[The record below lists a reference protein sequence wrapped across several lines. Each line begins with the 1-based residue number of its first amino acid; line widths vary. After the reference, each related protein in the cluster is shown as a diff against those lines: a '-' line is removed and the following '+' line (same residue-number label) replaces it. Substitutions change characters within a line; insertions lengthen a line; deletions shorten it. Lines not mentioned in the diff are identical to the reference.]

1 MKKILVAAALTM
13 AAAPAAMA
21 SKARVEAL
29 ANSRHVL
36 DFQTAFDRP
45 YQFMALS
52 EQATIEWGG
61 TGNATPHAEGGFVKR
76 HGDDSAFGAYFGRR
90 SADFSGAIDTAN
102 AQIEALAAGNGLL
115 LKEQNGLNLFYASKM
130 GDWTWG
136 VTAKYSNG
144 KNDAI
149 EAKASSMGVAVA
161 ASNGTWDF
169 ELVQGFT
176 GKSEFDNGVVD
187 AEVESKGLTNVTV
200 GYHMSPEME
209 VYGNVKMS
217 KVEGDINGTAAEVE
231 TTSYKLGMVNT
242 LVKSEEGNFFYGVE
256 VASTK
261 VKDDSESLLLPVYM
275 GVEHNAA
282 SWLVLRA
289 SVAQNVILN
298 ETKDDAS
305 GDKTDLDSTRMA
317 AGAGIKFGKSMIDAT
332 FSDTVG
338 GKIDSDNFFSQVAYT
353 YTF

>member
-1 MKKILVAAALTM
+1 MKKILVVAALTM

-52 EQATIEWGG
+52 EQATIEWGN
-61 TGNATPHAEGGFVKR
+61 TGDANPHAEGGFVKR

-90 SADFSGAIDTAN
+90 SADFSTAVQTVRDAN
-102 AQIEALAAGNGLL
+102 AAFADLMF
-115 LKEQNGLNLFYASKM
+115 EQNGLNVFYASKM

-136 VTAKYSNG
+136 ATLKYSNG
-144 KNDAI
+144 KDDTKGT
-149 EAKASSMGVAVA
+149 KASSAGVALA

-169 ELVQGFT
+169 EVVQGFT
-176 GKSEFDNGVVD
+176 GKSELDNGTVT

-217 KVEGDINGTAAEVE
+217 KVDADLNGTAAEVE

-256 VASTK
+256 LANSK
-261 VKDDSESLLLPVYM
+261 VKDGDETMELPVYM

-298 ETKDDAS
+298 ETKADN
-305 GDKTDLDSTRMA
+305 GDKTDVDSTTMA
-317 AGAGIKFGKSMIDAT
+317 AGAGIKFGKSVVDASFAGST
-332 FSDTVG
+332 TGV
-338 GKIDSDNFFSQVAYT
+338 INANNLFSQVAYT

>member
-52 EQATIEWGG
+52 EQATIEWGQ
-61 TGNATPHAEGGFVKR
+61 TGDTVPTNPHAEGGFVKR
-76 HGDDSAFGAYFGRR
+76 HGDDSAFGLYFGRR
-90 SADFSGAIDTAN
+90 SADFSEVIDTVNGGGAN
-102 AQIEALAAGNGLL
+102 L
-115 LKEQNGLNLFYASKM
+115 LKEQNGLNFFYASKM
-130 GDWTWG
+130 AEWTWG
-136 VTAKYSNG
+136 ATLKYSNG
-144 KNDAI
+144 KDDAAN
-149 EAKASSMGVAVA
+149 EAKVSSMGVAVA

-176 GKSEFDNGVVD
+176 GKSENAA
-187 AEVESKGLTNVTV
+187 AEVESKGLTNITV

-209 VYGNVKMS
+209 FYANAKMV
-217 KVEGDINGTAAEVE
+217 KVEGGGALAGQEIEKN
-231 TTSYKLGMVNT
+231 SYKVGMVNT
-242 LVKSEEGNFFYGVE
+242 LSKSEEGNFFYGVE
-256 VASTK
+256 VASNKTK
-261 VKDDSESLLLPVYM
+261 DVEESLTLPVYM

-305 GDKTDLDSTRMA
+305 GDKEDLDSTAMA
-317 AGAGIKFGKSMIDAT
+317 AGVGIKFGKSLIDAT
-332 FSDTVG
+332 FTQTDAGT
-338 GKIDSDNFFSQVAYT
+338 INSDNLFSQVAYT

>member
-52 EQATIEWGG
+52 EQATIEWGQ
-61 TGNATPHAEGGFVKR
+61 TGDTVPANPHAEGGFVKR
-76 HGDDSAFGAYFGRR
+76 HGDDSAFGLYFGRR
-90 SADFSGAIDTAN
+90 SADFSEVIDTVN
-102 AQIEALAAGNGLL
+102 AGGAGL
-115 LKEQNGLNLFYASKM
+115 LKEQNGLNFFYASKLN
-130 GDWTWG
+130 DWTWG
-136 VTAKYSNG
+136 ATLKYSNG
-144 KNDAI
+144 KDDANDA
-149 EAKASSMGVAVA
+149 KVSSMGVAVA

-176 GKSEFDNGVVD
+176 GKSENAA
-187 AEVESKGLTNVTV
+187 AEVESKGLTNITV

-209 VYGNVKMS
+209 FYANAKMV
-217 KVEGDINGTAAEVE
+217 KVEGDGALAGQEIEKN
-231 TTSYKLGMVNT
+231 SYKLGMVNT
-242 LVKSEEGNFFYGVE
+242 LSKSEEGNFFYGVE
-256 VASTK
+256 VASVKTK
-261 VKDDSESLLLPVYM
+261 DVSESLLLPVYM

-305 GDKTDLDSTRMA
+305 GDKTDLDSTAMA
-317 AGAGIKFGKSMIDAT
+317 AGVGIKFGKSLIDAT
-332 FSDTVG
+332 FTQTDAGT
-338 GKIDSDNFFSQVAYT
+338 INSDNLFSQVAYT

>member
-1 MKKILVAAALTM
+1 MKKILVVAALTM

-52 EQATIEWGG
+52 EQATIEWGA
-61 TGNATPHAEGGFVKR
+61 TGEGAPHAEGGFVKR
-76 HGDDSAFGAYFGRR
+76 HGDDSAFGIYFGRR
-90 SADFSGAIDTAN
+90 SADFSEAVDTAN
-102 AQIEALAAGNGLL
+102 AAIPAPDL

-130 GDWTWG
+130 GEWTWG
-136 VTAKYSNG
+136 ATVKYSNG
-144 KNDAI
+144 KNDTDD
-149 EAKASSMGVAVA
+149 AKVSSMGVAVA

-176 GKSEFDNGVVD
+176 GKSENVN
-187 AEVESKGLTNVTV
+187 AEVESKGLTNLTV

-209 VYGNVKMS
+209 VYANAKMS
-217 KVEGDINGTAAEVE
+217 KVEGGGALAGVEVE
-231 TTSYKLGMVNT
+231 TNTYKVGMVNT

-261 VKDDSESLLLPVYM
+261 VKDDSESLLMPVYM

-289 SVAQNVILN
+289 SVSQNVILN

-305 GDKTDLDSTRMA
+305 GDKTDLDSTAMA

-332 FSDTVG
+332 FTQTAAG
-338 GKIDSDNFFSQVAYT
+338 TINSDNLFSNVAYT

>member
-52 EQATIEWGG
+52 EQATIEWGDKG
-61 TGNATPHAEGGFVKR
+61 EGTPHAEGGFVKR

-90 SADFSGAIDTAN
+90 SADFSEAITTAN
-102 AQIEALAAGNGLL
+102 TLGAGTF
-115 LKEQNGLNLFYASKM
+115 LKEQNGLNVFYASKM

-136 VTAKYSNG
+136 ATLKYSNG
-144 KNDAI
+144 KDDANDQ
-149 EAKASSMGVAVA
+149 KVSSMGAAVA

-169 ELVQGFT
+169 ELVQGFS
-176 GKSEFDNGVVD
+176 GKSENAN
-187 AEVESKGLTNVTV
+187 AEVESKGLTNLTV

-209 VYGNVKMS
+209 VYANAKMS
-217 KVEGDINGTAAEVE
+217 KVEGGGALAAVEVE
-231 TTSYKLGMVNT
+231 TTSYKVGMVNT

-256 VASTK
+256 LANTK
-261 VKDDSESLLLPVYM
+261 VKDGDETMALPVYM

-282 SWLVLRA
+282 SWLVLRT

-298 ETKDDAS
+298 ETKADN
-305 GDKTDLDSTRMA
+305 GDKTDLDSTTVA
-317 AGAGIKFGKSMIDAT
+317 AGAGLKFGKSMLDVT
-332 FSDTVG
+332 FKGVAGGAFDT
-338 GKIDSDNFFSQVAYT
+338 NNNMFSQVAYT